1 MKSRMERYNELDIE
15 DYQRTKKNA
24 TLYEEVYGD
33 YDNFENLPLEDNINE
48 INIENL
54 KSLMGTRTSRL
65 KEKIEQEE
73 IEIQDEEKKD
83 EVREK
88 VHDINALIERARQE
102 NAKIKIEEPINKN
115 IPNYLA
121 NLESDKNTKE
131 IILKYNGNEDED
143 MPIVKKD
150 NYLTVTNTN
159 NLNTS
164 TLSLSILSD
173 LKPNGDTQVSE
184 PMSRG
189 IIQKKEE
196 EDFYSKSLEFTKEDF
211 EEEFEE
217 EEDEEDFYDNK
228 RSHPILKAFLIIFSI
243 ALVITI
249 TYFIVRQYTSIF

>member
-33 YDNFENLPLEDNINE
+33 YDNFENLPLEDNMNE

-65 KEKIEQEE
+65 KERIEQEE
-73 IEIQDEEKKD
+73 IEIQDEEKE
-83 EVREK
+83 EVKEK
-88 VHDINALIERARQE
+88 VHDINALIEKARQE

-131 IILKYNGNEDED
+131 IILKYNGTEDED
-143 MPIVKKD
+143 MPIVKKE

-159 NLNTS
+159 NINTS
-164 TLSLSILSD
+164 SLSLSILSD
-173 LKPNGDTQVSE
+173 LKPSGDTQVSE
-184 PMSRG
+184 PMSKG
-189 IIQKKEE
+189 IALKNEE

-211 EEEFEE
+211 EEEEE
-217 EEDEEDFYDNK
+217 EEEEEDFYDNEK
-228 RSHPILKAFLIIFSI
+228 GHPILKAFLIIFSI
-243 ALVITI
+243 ALVVTI